1 MKAQDIPIFGLLPGL
16 KVVGAVVSTAG
27 GFTMKLFAESGANA
41 IWIES
46 PFGQDP
52 MRFSGGGWGI
62 ENERRNVRNICL
74 NVPTPEGK
82 EVMKKLLQDTDI
94 FVEASRGGQWADWG
108 LTDEVLW
115 EVNPELVIVHMSGF
129 GQIGDANYIRR
140 PGFDHTIQA
149 YCGLLELNGYPEQDP
164 CLAVKFPTD
173 YYSGLYAYGW
183 SLAAYINASKTGKG
197 ESIDLAQ
204 YEVGLSCQ
212 AGLPGN
218 WLNAGKQEPRDGSK
232 RHDTAGVGYYTCQ
245 DGAGVY
251 TILIGLN
258 VMKRLFPLIGLEYG
272 QGLFPEGT
280 TRVLRKDK
288 EAAAVYEKAVT
299 AYFQSK
305 TALEAETELSEHGI
319 PCMRSMTYAMMET
332 DPHYLA
338 RQSITE
344 WETVKGE
351 KIRGVAPVPKLK
363 NNPTVI
369 FRGCPSI
376 GMDNDDVLAE
386 AGFTAAEIKEL
397 YTQKIIKQSDIV
409 RIAGT

>member
-1 MKAQDIPIFGLLPGL
+1 MKAKDIPNFGLLPGL
-16 KVVGAVVSTAG
+16 KVVGSVVSTAG

-62 ENERRNVRNICL
+62 ENERRNIRNISL

-82 EVMKKLLQDTDI
+82 EIFKNLLKDADI
-94 FVEASRGGQWADWG
+94 FVEASRGGQWSDWG
-108 LTDEVLW
+108 LNDEVLW
-115 EVNPELVIVHMSGF
+115 EVNPKLVIVHMSGY
-129 GQIGDANYIRR
+129 GQSGDPNYIKR

-149 YCGLLELNGYPEQDP
+149 YCGLLEINGYPEQDP

-173 YYSGLYAYGW
+173 YYSGLYAYGC
-183 SLAAYINASKTGKG
+183 SLAGYINAQKTNRG

-232 RHDTAGVGYYTCQ
+232 RHDTAGVGYYVCK

-272 QGLFPEGT
+272 QPPFPDGV

-288 EAAAVYEKAVT
+288 AAAELYERKVT
-299 AYFQSK
+299 EYFLSK
-305 TALEAETELSEHGI
+305 TALEAETELSAQGI
-319 PCMRSMTYAMMET
+319 PCARSMNYAMMET
-332 DPHYLA
+332 DPHYIA
-338 RQSITE
+338 RKSIIE

-351 KIRGVAPVPKLK
+351 KIRGIAPIPRYK

-369 FRGCPSI
+369 FRGCPSV
-376 GMDNDDVLAE
+376 GMDNDDILAE
-386 AGFTAAEIKEL
+386 VGYNQEQIKEF
-397 YTQKIIKQSDIV
+397 YEKKIIKQSDIV
-409 RIAGT
+409 RISGT